1 MSFQRFK
8 TIFWP
13 VQIILDPYKL
23 YWTRPKTNFHFWI
36 LQFDLFPKRF
46 GPIEGQGISARCVVW
61 FANKVYHFV
70 TTDKCTETYFGL
82 NQYVLDLV
90 QNIKF
95 NSEKYFLGCSKIIST
110 RPKYF
115 GHGSNTFWTIEGQGK
130 RSLWLYWIIFHGCS
144 GPKDL
149 LIFGQYYTK
158 TATV

>member
-1 MSFQRFK
+1 MICLLFECLFVKNQNKANKQQYWCSHFLMLHVDDTMARIAEYRPKFILVFFYLAMSCPFIGP
-8 TIFWP
+8 IFWP

-70 TTDKCTETYFGL
+70 TTNKCTETYFGL

-95 NSEKYFLGCSKIIST
+95 NS
-110 RPKYF
+110 
-115 GHGSNTFWTIEGQGK
+115 
-130 RSLWLYWIIFHGCS
+130 
-144 GPKDL
+144 
-149 LIFGQYYTK
+149 
-158 TATV
+158 